1 MIKAFTISALVCSLL
16 QSAFACTTA
25 LVTKGA
31 SADGSVFVTHSNDGY
46 TGDTSVVYVP
56 ASDHAEGEKRAV
68 YPSAC
73 AREPY
78 PTYNTDYTPRL
89 NVKGRGP
96 DYQFKGEK
104 ETLPLGYIPQVK
116 HTYAYLDSNYGIIN
130 EHGLML
136 GECTEESDTYI
147 LIKLKVSFTHQSLAE
162 SHLKDVKKLVR
173 LLYLWENSLMSTVFG
188 EQQKLF

>member
-89 NVKGRGP
+89 NVK
-96 DYQFKGEK
+96 
-104 ETLPLGYIPQVK
+104 
-116 HTYAYLDSNYGIIN
+116 
-130 EHGLML
+130 
-136 GECTEESDTYI
+136 EEVLTIS
-147 LIKLKVSFTHQSLAE
+147 LKVKRKHCHLAIFHRLSIPMPILTVTTELSMSMALCWVNALTHQE
-162 SHLKDVKKLVR
+162 
-173 LLYLWENSLMSTVFG
+173 E
-188 EQQKLF
+188 